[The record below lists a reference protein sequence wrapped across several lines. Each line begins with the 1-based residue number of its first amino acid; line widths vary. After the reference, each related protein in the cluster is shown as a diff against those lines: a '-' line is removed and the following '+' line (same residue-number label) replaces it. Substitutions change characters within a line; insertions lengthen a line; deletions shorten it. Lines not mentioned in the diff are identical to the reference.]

1 MQAILRILNEEFC
14 LECSPAEQRRLEDLA
29 AALDTRLSGFSGDAD
44 GLRRLVLTALT
55 LMDEAQATGA
65 ALVRA
70 RGEIERLNDMIAEAR
85 IEAAEGA
92 AIAPEQGCVQALRVG
107 AA

>member
-1 MQAILRILNEEFC
+1 
-14 LECSPAEQRRLEDLA
+14 
-29 AALDTRLSGFSGDAD
+29 
-44 GLRRLVLTALT
+44 
-55 LMDEAQATGA
+55 
-65 ALVRA
+65 VRA

-85 IEAAEGA
+85 IEAAESA